1 MTMRTLLTVTA
12 LVLVAGCG
20 SDTEPPAKKTAAPE
34 KSTEIPAREFPTEWA
49 DKIDNPW
56 LPLVEGASWTYEKKT
71 ADGVEDVVVTVT
83 DKKKKVD
90 GVKTTVVTEK
100 VSEDGQTIEDTAVW
114 YAQDAD
120 GNVWN
125 LGEST
130 EAYEDGATEPEVE
143 GWEAGV
149 DGAEAGIAMLAEPKV
164 GDVYRQMFA
173 EGDAEDQA
181 EVLSTSESIRGP
193 VGSWEGVLQ
202 TEDTTP
208 LEPEVE
214 HKFYAKGV
222 GAVQQETIEGEKET
236 VTLTKY
242 DKP

>member
-1 MTMRTLLTVTA
+1 MTMRTLLTVSA

-20 SDTEPPAKKTAAPE
+20 SDAEPKATKTSDKPAD
-34 KSTEIPAREFPTEWA
+34 IPARELPTEWA
-49 DKIDNPW
+49 ASIDNPW
-56 LPLVEGASWTYEKKT
+56 LPLAPGASWTYEKKT

-83 DKKKKVD
+83 DKKKSVS
-90 GVKTTVVTEK
+90 GVETTVVTER
-100 VSEDGQTIEDTAVW
+100 VTEDGELIDDTKTW
-114 YAQDAD
+114 YAQDTD

-125 LGEST
+125 LGETT
-130 EAYEDGATEPEVE
+130 ETHEDGKVETE

-149 DGAEAGIAMLAEPKV
+149 DGAKAGIAMLADPKV
-164 GDVYRQMFA
+164 GDVYQQMFL
-173 EGDAEDQA
+173 EGEAEDRA
-181 EVLSTSESIRGP
+181 KVISIDESVEGP
-193 VGSWEGVLQ
+193 AGAWSGVLQ

-222 GAVQQETIEGEKET
+222 GAVQQQTVKGEKET
-236 VTLTKY
+236 VLLTKY

>member
-1 MTMRTLLTVTA
+1 MMNRTLLTVAA

-20 SDTEPPAKKTAAPE
+20 SDDAEPTAKKTTE
-34 KSTEIPAREFPTEWA
+34 KPADIPAREFPTEWA
-49 DKIDNPW
+49 DSIDNPW
-56 LPLVEGASWTYEKKT
+56 LPLVEGARWTYEKKT

-83 DKKKKVD
+83 DKKKTVD
-90 GVKTTVVTEK
+90 GVETTVVSEK
-100 VSEDGQTIEDTAVW
+100 VTEDGELIDDTKAW
-114 YAQDAD
+114 YAQDAE

-125 LGEST
+125 LGETT
-130 EAYEDGATEPEVE
+130 ETHEDGKVETE

-149 DGAEAGIAMLAEPKV
+149 DGAKAGIAMLAEPKV
-164 GDVYRQMFA
+164 GDTYQQMYF
-173 EGDAEDQA
+173 EGEAEDRA
-181 EVLSTSESIRGP
+181 EVLSLDETVEGP
-193 VGSWEGVLQ
+193 VGSWSGVLQ

-222 GAVQQETIEGEKET
+222 GSVQQETIKGEKET
-236 VTLTKY
+236 VVLTKY

>member
-1 MTMRTLLTVTA
+1 MTMKALLTVTA

-20 SDTEPPAKKTAAPE
+20 SDTEPSAEKTVDKPAD
-34 KSTEIPAREFPTEWA
+34 IPAREFPTEWA

-56 LPLVEGASWTYEKKT
+56 LPLAPGASWTYEKKT
-71 ADGVEDVVVTVT
+71 ADSVEDVVVTVT
-83 DKKKKVD
+83 DKKKTVD
-90 GVKTTVVTEK
+90 GVETTVVTEK
-100 VSEDGQTIEDTAVW
+100 VTEDGELIDDTKTW
-114 YAQDAD
+114 YAQDAE

-125 LGEST
+125 LGETT
-130 EAYEDGATEPEVE
+130 EAHEDGKVETE

-164 GDVYRQMFA
+164 GDVYRQMFL
-173 EGDAEDQA
+173 EGEAEDSA
-181 EVLSTSESIRGP
+181 EVLSLGETVEGP
-193 VGSWEGVLQ
+193 VDSWSGVLQ

-214 HKFYAKGV
+214 HKWYAKGV
-222 GAVQQETIEGEKET
+222 GAVQQQTIKGEKET

>member
-20 SDTEPPAKKTAAPE
+20 GDAEPTAKKPSEKAAD
-34 KSTEIPAREFPTEWA
+34 IPAREFPTEWA
-49 DKIDNPW
+49 DSIDNPW
-56 LPLVEGASWTYEKKT
+56 LPLVEGARWTYEKT
-71 ADGVEDVVVTVT
+71 TPDGTEDIVVTVT
-83 DKKKKVD
+83 DKKKTVN
-90 GVKTTVVTEK
+90 GVEATIVLEKVTE
-100 VSEDGQTIEDTAVW
+100 DGEMVEDTAAW
-114 YAQDAD
+114 YAQDAE

-130 EAYEDGATEPEVE
+130 EVYEDGQVEIEVE

-164 GDVYRQMFA
+164 GDVYRQMFV
-173 EGDAEDQA
+173 EGDAEDRA
-181 EVLSTSESIRGP
+181 EVLSLDESVEGP
-193 VGSWEGVLQ
+193 VDSWSGVLQ

-222 GAVQQETIEGEKET
+222 GAVQQETIKGEKEK
-236 VTLTKY
+236 VVLTKY
-242 DKP
+242 RKP

>member
-1 MTMRTLLTVTA
+1 MTMRALLTVTA

-20 SDTEPPAKKTAAPE
+20 SDTEPTAKEPTADKPA
-34 KSTEIPAREFPTEWA
+34 EIPAREFPTEWA
-49 DKIDNPW
+49 DSIDNPW
-56 LPLVEGASWTYEKKT
+56 LPLAPGASWTYEKKT
-71 ADGVEDVVVTVT
+71 ADSVEDVVVTVT
-83 DKKKKVD
+83 NKKKTVD
-90 GVKTTVVTEK
+90 GVDTTVVTEK
-100 VSEDGQTIEDTAVW
+100 VSEDGELIDDTKTW

-125 LGEST
+125 LGET
-130 EAYEDGATEPEVE
+130 TKAYEDGKVETE

-164 GDVYRQMFA
+164 GEVYRQMFL
-173 EGDAEDQA
+173 EGEAEDQA
-181 EVLSTSESIRGP
+181 EVLSTSESIEGP
-193 VGSWEGVLQ
+193 VGSWDGVLQ

-214 HKFYAKGV
+214 HKWYAKGI
-222 GAVQQETIEGEKET
+222 GSVQQQTIEGEKET

>member
-1 MTMRTLLTVTA
+1 MMKRTLLTVTA

-20 SDTEPPAKKTAAPE
+20 SDSKPTAKKATE
-34 KSTEIPAREFPTEWA
+34 KPADIPAREFPTEWA
-49 DKIDNPW
+49 DSIDNPW
-56 LPLVEGASWTYEKKT
+56 LPLSPGASWTYEKKT

-83 DKKKKVD
+83 DKKKTVN
-90 GVKTTVVTEK
+90 GVETTVVTEK
-100 VSEDGQTIEDTAVW
+100 VTEDGELIDDTKTW

-125 LGEST
+125 LGET
-130 EAYEDGATEPEVE
+130 TKAYEDGKVETE

-164 GDVYRQMFA
+164 GDVYQQMYF
-173 EGDAEDQA
+173 EGEAEDRA
-181 EVLSTSESIRGP
+181 KVVSLDETVEGP
-193 VGSWEGVLQ
+193 VDSWSGVLQ

-222 GAVQQETIEGEKET
+222 GAVQMQTVKGEKET

-242 DKP
+242 DKS

>member
-1 MTMRTLLTVTA
+1 MTMRALLTATA

-20 SDTEPPAKKTAAPE
+20 SDAKPTAKQTPE
-34 KSTEIPAREFPTEWA
+34 KPADIPAREFPTEWA
-49 DKIDNPW
+49 SEIDNPY
-56 LPLVEGASWTYEKKT
+56 LPLAPGASWTYEKKT
-71 ADGVEDVVVTVT
+71 EDGAVEDTVVTVT
-83 DKKKKVD
+83 NKKKTVN
-90 GVKTTVVTEK
+90 GVETTVVREK
-100 VSEDGQTIEDTAVW
+100 VTEDGELIDDTKSW
-114 YAQDAD
+114 YAQDTE

-125 LGEST
+125 LGET
-130 EAYEDGATEPEVE
+130 TTTHEDGKVETE
-143 GWEAGV
+143 GWETGV

-164 GDVYRQMFA
+164 GDVYRQMFL
-173 EGDAEDQA
+173 EGEAEDSA
-181 EVLSTSESIRGP
+181 KVISISESIEGP
-193 VGSWEGVLQ
+193 AGSWEDVLQ

-222 GAVQQETIEGEKET
+222 GAVQMQTVEGEKET

>member
-1 MTMRTLLTVTA
+1 MTMKALLTVTA

-20 SDTEPPAKKTAAPE
+20 SDAEPSAEKTVDKPAD
-34 KSTEIPAREFPTEWA
+34 IPAREFPTEWA

-56 LPLVEGASWTYEKKT
+56 LPLAPGASWTYEKKT
-71 ADGVEDVVVTVT
+71 ADSVEDVVVTVT
-83 DKKKKVD
+83 DKKKTVD
-90 GVKTTVVTEK
+90 GVETTVVTEK
-100 VSEDGQTIEDTAVW
+100 VTEDGELIDDTKTW
-114 YAQDAD
+114 YAQDAE

-125 LGEST
+125 LGETT
-130 EAYEDGATEPEVE
+130 EAHEDGKVETE

-164 GDVYRQMFA
+164 GDVYRQMFL
-173 EGDAEDQA
+173 EGEAEDSA
-181 EVLSTSESIRGP
+181 EVLSLGETVEGP
-193 VGSWEGVLQ
+193 VDSWSGVLQ

-214 HKFYAKGV
+214 HKWYAKGV
-222 GAVQQETIEGEKET
+222 GAVQQQTIKGEKET

>member
-1 MTMRTLLTVTA
+1 MTLRALLTVSA

-20 SDTEPPAKKTAAPE
+20 SDAEPTAKKTSAKPA
-34 KSTEIPAREFPTEWA
+34 EIPTREFPTEWA
-49 DKIDNPW
+49 DSIDNPW
-56 LPLVEGASWTYEKKT
+56 LPLAPGASWTYEKKT

-83 DKKKKVD
+83 DKKKTVD
-90 GVKTTVVTEK
+90 GVETTVVTER
-100 VSEDGQTIEDTAVW
+100 VTEDGELIDDTKTW
-114 YAQDAD
+114 YAQDTA

-125 LGEST
+125 LGETT
-130 EAYEDGATEPEVE
+130 ETHEDGKVETE

-149 DGAEAGIAMLAEPKV
+149 DGAKAGIAMLADPKV
-164 GDVYRQMFA
+164 GDVYQQMFL
-173 EGDAEDQA
+173 EGEAEDRA
-181 EVLSTSESIRGP
+181 KVISIDESVEGP
-193 VGSWEGVLQ
+193 AGSWSGVLQ

-222 GAVQQETIEGEKET
+222 GAVQQQTVKGEKET
-236 VTLTKY
+236 VLLTKY

>member
-1 MTMRTLLTVTA
+1 MMKRTLLTVVA

-20 SDTEPPAKKTAAPE
+20 SDDAEPTAKKTTE
-34 KSTEIPAREFPTEWA
+34 KPAEIPAREFPTEWA
-49 DKIDNPW
+49 DSIDNPW
-56 LPLVEGASWTYEKKT
+56 LPLVAGARWTYEKKT

-83 DKKKKVD
+83 NKTKTVD
-90 GVKTTVVTEK
+90 GVEATVVNEK
-100 VSEDGQTIEDTAVW
+100 VSEDGEAIEKTVAW

-130 EAYEDGATEPEVE
+130 EVTEDGKVETE

-164 GDVYRQMFA
+164 GDVYQQMYL
-173 EGDAEDQA
+173 EGEAEDRA
-181 EVLSTSESIRGP
+181 EVVSVDEMVEGP
-193 VGSWEGVLQ
+193 VDTWSGVLQ

-214 HKFYAKGV
+214 HKYYAEGV
-222 GAVQQETIEGEKET
+222 GAVQQETVKGEKET
-236 VTLTKY
+236 VVLTKY
-242 DKP
+242 RQP

>member
-1 MTMRTLLTVTA
+1 MTMKALLTVTA

-20 SDTEPPAKKTAAPE
+20 SDAEPNAEKTVDKPAD
-34 KSTEIPAREFPTEWA
+34 IPAREFPTEWA
-49 DKIDNPW
+49 EAIDNPW
-56 LPLVEGASWTYEKKT
+56 LPLVPGASWTYEKKT
-71 ADGVEDVVVTVT
+71 ADSVEDVVVTVT
-83 DKKKKVD
+83 DKKKTVD
-90 GVKTTVVTEK
+90 GVETTVVTEK
-100 VSEDGQTIEDTAVW
+100 VTEDGELIDDTKTW
-114 YAQDAD
+114 YAQDAE

-125 LGEST
+125 LGETT
-130 EAYEDGATEPEVE
+130 EAHEDGKVETE

-164 GDVYRQMFA
+164 GDVYRQMFL
-173 EGDAEDQA
+173 EGEAEDSA
-181 EVLSTSESIRGP
+181 KVLSLDESIEGP

-222 GAVQQETIEGEKET
+222 GAVEQHTVKGEEEQ
-236 VTLTKY
+236 VVLTKY